1 MITLEPPRGLPE
13 SADAW
18 SSLGLSRGGLGRFV
32 RRARLIVGVRG
43 EVDVLLSDD
52 LALRRLNRRF
62 RGKNK
67 ATDVISFPAPPEIAA
82 RHAGDLAISVE
93 TARRQAEEQGH
104 SLRDEIRVL
113 LLHGLLHLSGMDHET
128 DKGEMAGR
136 EAELRKELR
145 LPVGL
150 IARAGKRRSPAG
162 TSAARSRAARA
173 TAARSTATRPRAAR
187 LTAAR
192 ATAARATAAR
202 SSAPPAR
209 PR

>member
-13 SADAW
+13 GADAW
-18 SSLGLSRGGLGRFV
+18 RSLGLSPGGLHQFV
-32 RRARLIVGVRG
+32 HRARLAAGVRG

-67 ATDVISFPAPPEIAA
+67 PTDVISFPAPPEIAA
-82 RHAGDLAISVE
+82 QHAGDLAISVE
-93 TARRQAEEQGH
+93 TAQRQAEEQGH

-128 DKGEMAGR
+128 DKGEMAAR
-136 EAELRKELR
+136 EAELRTALR

-150 IARAGKRRSPAG
+150 IARAGVSRSG
-162 TSAARSRAARA
+162 AR
-173 TAARSTATRPRAAR
+173 PP
-187 LTAAR
+187 
-192 ATAARATAAR
+192 AAR
-202 SSAPPAR
+202 SSASLAR
-209 PR
+209 AR